1 MINNKKLWA
10 IIPARSGSKRLKN
23 KNIYNFCGHPL
34 LSWTIKTAK
43 KSSFIDDVFVSTD
56 DENLANIAHKYGANT
71 PFIRP
76 KYLSG
81 DKVNTVDVINHAIKN
96 LSIGNSDFIILLQP
110 TSPLRNSIDI
120 NKSIEI
126 LTENR
131 YLNNVVSVSEI
142 DHPIEWS
149 NTLPSNKSLKNFI
162 KKENLGKR
170 SQDFPKRYIINGAI
184 YIIKVEDFIS
194 AQSFILEE
202 NSYAYIMPK
211 SRSIDIDDI
220 NDLKLAEFLFKSQ
233 KNSF

>member
-34 LSWTIKTAK
+34 LSWTIKIAK
-43 KSSFIDDVFVSTD
+43 KSMFIDDVIVSTD
-56 DENLANIAHKYGANT
+56 DQNLANIANKYGGKT

-81 DKVNTVDVINHAIKN
+81 NAVKTVDVINHAIKK
-96 LSIGNSDFIILLQP
+96 LSIRNNDFIILLQP
-110 TSPLRNSIDI
+110 TSPLRNSTDI
-120 NKSIEI
+120 EKSIEI
-126 LTENR
+126 LSANR
-131 YLNNVVSVSEI
+131 NLNNVVSVSEI

-184 YIIKVEDFIS
+184 YIIRVEDFINK
-194 AQSFILEE
+194 QSFILEE
-202 NSYAYIMPK
+202 NSYAYVMPK

-220 NDLKLAEFLFKSQ
+220 NDLKLAEFLFKNQ
-233 KNSF
+233 

>member
-184 YIIKVEDFIS
+184 YIIRVEDFINK
-194 AQSFILEE
+194 QSFILEE
-202 NSYAYIMPK
+202 NSYAYVMPK

-220 NDLKLAEFLFKSQ
+220 NDLKLAEFLFKNQ
-233 KNSF
+233 